1 MAIAAES
8 SGSRRPRG
16 RQSEVLTRAVVRAA
30 RSLGFSQKLLAAT
43 LGISEA
49 SASRLNRGRMID
61 PATKEGELA
70 VLLVRLYRSLDAL
83 VGGSEGKARDWMA
96 ARNLH
101 LEATPTELVR
111 TVTGLIRVTEYL
123 DALRGKS

>member
-1 MAIAAES
+1 MTIAAETT
-8 SGSRRPRG
+8 GSRHPRD
-16 RQSEVLTRAVVRAA
+16 RRSEVLTRAVVRAA
-30 RSLGFSQKLLAAT
+30 RALGFSQRLLAAI

-49 SASRLNRGRMID
+49 SASRLTRGRTID
-61 PATKEGELA
+61 PVTKEGELA
-70 VLLVRLYRSLDAL
+70 VLLIRLYRSLDTL

-101 LEATPTELVR
+101 LGGAPVELVR